1 MATELAVKD
10 VIDFPVPK
18 SATNEKGII
27 EIDIEVDG
35 INIKRDDKWV
45 IPMYWR
51 QKHSKKLGQWAS
63 RKEYSIDV
71 DERAVKYLIDQGF
84 DITSYDEDRKQQFID
99 VVVAYAAVS
108 TKSGAMAGKEYRMK
122 DLVELGKSQTQAKY
136 LNLAKALGFLT
147 EKGTAAKIER
157 APSIIEVKL
166 EKFQQQPK
174 IIEFHTNTEHK
185 SDRTDWNTVTGNLK
199 KGLNILDLTV
209 EDFLA
214 ANDELTLKQL
224 EGNAGKR
231 NFEAWFKARA
241 AKKTWTALDGSKW
254 SLDEWAASNKLDRP
268 FFSGTGNKTTKKGD
282 RVAQQKR
289 SFAKAASESQQKQF
303 KIAFKHF
310 GEAFDVIKGGKRVGS
325 WFEMPKV
332 TLKFATLKMTG
343 KEIRKAIEC
352 LSEIKTED
360 QLTFEQE
367 SVYGTIDKTE
377 MEEKEVIEEK
387 IPELRD
393 AKNVL
398 EIGKKEKV
406 KKTEFKTTQEDWDDA
421 YLYFMIGLDV
431 GWRATEGL
439 TATYG
444 DPKHW
449 KIAKEPLGENYHTG
463 VWSEKIFKGSDIEV
477 MKIKFLTRKTWGLKT
492 KEGKQRISHTEM
504 ILTPVTKLLVEKR
517 IKQIEAGMR
526 AIDEG
531 KLKPDQILEK
541 YNIEQYK
548 ELDGNTVPNYD
559 HVLIGYD
566 GKYIETNSVKFPT
579 KHKLTIA
586 QKREKENNKETIRS
600 VKRIAKNEEML
611 HAIMRECLV
620 ASGVDLNEHDEDGQ
634 LIGDYWLTDSLHAI
648 RHIFAQKWL
657 IQSDWNFSFVA
668 KKGHWGAS
676 QILEDAYGSAGNK
689 QQVLDNLNASKPEN
703 SLEEKEKQNQ
713 LQLTEAENDFQN
725 SQKTEKSDRSDWSG
739 R

>member
-1 MATELAVKD
+1 MTTELIVKD
-10 VIDFPVPK
+10 VIDFPVPT

-27 EIDIEVDG
+27 EIDIEIDG
-35 INIKRDDKWV
+35 INIKRDDKWI

-71 DERAVKYLIDQGF
+71 DERAVKYLNDLGF
-84 DITSYDEDRKQQFID
+84 GITPYSEDRKQQFID
-99 VVVAYAAVS
+99 VVLAYTDIA
-108 TKSGAMAGKEYRMK
+108 TKSGIMANKEKYEMK
-122 DLVELGKSQTQAKY
+122 DMVELGQSQTQAKY
-136 LNLAKALGFLT
+136 LNLSKAFGLLT
-147 EKGTAAKIER
+147 EKGTKAVIKRPASKIE
-157 APSIIEVKL
+157 IKL
-166 EKFQQQPK
+166 AEFQKQPL
-174 IIEFHTNTEHK
+174 IRQFERDTEHK
-185 SDRTDWNTVTGNLK
+185 SDVSDWSGVTGNLK
-199 KGLNILDLTV
+199 KGLNILDLTA
-209 EDFLA
+209 EDFVA
-214 ANDELTLKQL
+214 ANDELSL
-224 EGNAGKR
+224 EDAKNKKK
-231 NFEAWFKARA
+231 FEAWFKERA
-241 AKKTWTALDGSKW
+241 AQKTWTADDGSKW
-254 SLDEWAASNKLDRP
+254 SLDEWAASNDPKRP
-268 FFSGTGNKTTKKGD
+268 FFSGKGNKTTKAGD
-282 RVAQQKR
+282 RVAQEKR

-310 GEAFDVIKGGKRVGS
+310 GEALDIIKGGKRVGS

-332 TLKFATLKMTG
+332 VLKFATLKMTG

-360 QLTFEQE
+360 QLTFEQD
-367 SVYGTIDKTE
+367 SVYGTIDKTD
-377 MEEKEVIEEK
+377 MEDKEVVEDK

-398 EIGKKEKV
+398 EMGKKEKV
-406 KKTEFKTTQEDWDDA
+406 KRTKFETTQADWDDA

-449 KIAKEPLGENYHTG
+449 KIAKEPLGENYQTG
-463 VWSEKIFKGSDIEV
+463 VWKEKIFKGSDIEV

-504 ILTPVTKLLVEKR
+504 ILTPATKLLVEAR
-517 IKQIEAGMR
+517 MKQIEAGMK

-548 ELDGNTVPNYD
+548 ELDGKTVPNYD
-559 HVLIGYD
+559 HVLVGYD
-566 GKYIETNSVKFPT
+566 GKYVETNSVKFPT

-586 QKREKENNKETIRS
+586 QKLEKENNNETIRS
-600 VKRIAKNEEML
+600 VKRMAKNEEKL
-611 HAIMRECLV
+611 HAIMRECLI
-620 ASGVDLNEHDEDGQ
+620 ASGVDLNETDEDGE

-689 QQVLDNLNASKPEN
+689 QQILDNLNAAKPEN
-703 SLEEKEKQNQ
+703 SLEEKEKDEQ
-713 LQLTEAENDFQN
+713 LQLTEAENDYLN
-725 SQKTEKSDRSDWSG
+725 SQKTDKSDKSDWSG